1 MADDTG
7 GHEEEV
13 IRRIRAVLERHGEA
27 ALAPAPAE
35 TAARRWAECGFTD
48 ADDVD
53 SWLAARCF
61 DPAHAESL
69 EAAGFT
75 PEQAA
80 LRTAA
85 GRGGYE
91 DTVAHKLA
99 RGDLT
104 LEEARRIVTSDFWN
118 S

>member
-1 MADDTG
+1 MADDTS
-7 GHEEEV
+7 EQEV
-13 IRRIRAVLERHGEA
+13 LRRIGAALERHGEA
-27 ALAPAPAE
+27 ALAGAPAE
-35 TAARRWAECGFTD
+35 TAAYRWATRGFTD
-48 ADDVD
+48 AEEVE

-61 DPAHAESL
+61 DPAQAESL

-80 LRTAA
+80 LRTTA
-85 GRGGYE
+85 GRGAYE

-99 RGDLT
+99 NNDLT
-104 LEEARRIVTSDFWN
+104 LEEARRLVTSDFWN

>member
-7 GHEEEV
+7 EQEV
-13 IRRIRAVLERHGEA
+13 IRRICVTLEQHGEA
-27 ALAPAPAE
+27 ALAGAPAE
-35 TAARRWAECGFTD
+35 TAAYRWAARGFTD
-48 ADDVD
+48 ADDVE

-61 DPAHAESL
+61 DPAQAESL

-80 LRTAA
+80 LRTTA
-85 GRGGYE
+85 GRGEYE
-91 DTVAHKLA
+91 DTIAHKLA
-99 RGDLT
+99 HDDLT

-118 S
+118 T